1 MNKMFWRIGQL
12 SIMNL
17 LCMAGLV
24 STNKGR
30 EAVANLEECQ
40 QCFGFGEGVNRQ
52 NVSEKYLS
60 RNHFIFNI
68 L

>member
-1 MNKMFWRIGQL
+1 
-12 SIMNL
+12 MNL

-52 NVSEKYLS
+52 NVSEK
-60 RNHFIFNI
+60 HFCQNCF
-68 L
+68 